1 MAVRNN
7 ILVTHTP
14 TVVDAET
21 STTAILLMLA
31 CYRNLLSCE
40 RHARSGAW
48 QHGPHP
54 LTRSAD
60 HRKVGLLGMGRIGLA
75 IATKLVAFD
84 CDVVYHTRTKK
95 DQVVYPHYES
105 LVAMAH
111 DVDCLICIVPGG
123 ADTKHMVNEQ
133 VMNALGPEGTL
144 INVARGSVVDERA
157 MIKALQEGRLG
168 WAGLDVFE
176 HEPSIPTELCAMD
189 NVVLLPHVGTHTV
202 ETRAAMGAL
211 TVDNILQHMK
221 DGRVLTAV
229 PECHHLLQNAKS
241 SRLASP
247 TS

>member
-48 QHGPHP
+48 KHGAHP

-95 DQVVYPHYES
+95 DQVAYPHYES

-123 ADTKHMVNEQ
+123 AETKHMVNEQ

-157 MIKALQEGRLG
+157 MINALQEGRLG

-189 NVVLLPHVGTHTV
+189 NVVLLPHVGTLTV

-221 DGRVLTAV
+221 DGRVLTPV

-241 SRLASP
+241 SRPASP